1 MKKLLVILLALTALM
16 ICKDQVEQLSG
27 SYSYK
32 ISGMA
37 VYGNDTVSLSE
48 EIGALDLIHLSADS
62 ALLTFNALRGPAYAT
77 KAKLEGKSITLMPY
91 KRNISR
97 LTRNYTV
104 TASGQGEVY
113 DGTILVTLS
122 YVGDTVRV
130 DSLTAQANSLTV
142 RTDSLTMRADSL
154 TLLCKKN

>member
-1 MKKLLVILLALTALM
+1 MKKLFVIVVALTALAS
-16 ICKDQVEQLSG
+16 CKDPVEQLSG

-77 KAKLEGKSITLMPY
+77 KTKVEGKSIALAPY
-91 KRNISR
+91 ERTISH
-97 LTRNYTV
+97 LTRDYPV
-104 TASGQGEVY
+104 TATGQGDVY
-113 DGTILVTLS
+113 DGTILIRLR
-122 YVGDTVRV
+122 YAGDDVK
-130 DSLTAQANSLTV
+130 
-142 RTDSLTMRADSL
+142 ADSL